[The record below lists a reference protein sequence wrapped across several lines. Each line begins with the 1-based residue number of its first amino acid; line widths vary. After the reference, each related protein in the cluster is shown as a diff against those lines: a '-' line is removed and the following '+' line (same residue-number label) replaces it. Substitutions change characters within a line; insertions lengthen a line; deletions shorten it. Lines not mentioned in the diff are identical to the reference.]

1 MTLESVSTS
10 SAAVAAATLLLL
22 DQYSSSVDDL
32 VFSFLIHPWLRRCR
46 INRFYAERRRYYERK
61 KWSVFC
67 ERLTERQ
74 FVRYFRMSKGLFE
87 KLCNKIEGSVG
98 SARFKS
104 EEYLDNIL
112 NPPGPIS
119 EYTNN
124 QWKISFL
131 LMSIV
136 QGGLFQVRS
145 SSRLPSVFLE
155 GGHIWIWH
163 YCLKPASITHTR
175 LSSMSCRTGFA
186 TKHFTQS
193 MA

>member
-1 MTLESVSTS
+1 MTLESLSTS

-61 KWSVFC
+61 KWSVFS

-112 NPPGPIS
+112 NPPGPVS

-124 QWKISFL
+124 QWKNIIFAHPA
-131 LMSIV
+131 
-136 QGGLFQVRS
+136 QGQTLGVYSTYLKYTIRYQSNFQYQVEHLRS
-145 SSRLPSVFLE
+145 
-155 GGHIWIWH
+155 
-163 YCLKPASITHTR
+163 
-175 LSSMSCRTGFA
+175 
-186 TKHFTQS
+186 
-193 MA
+193 